1 MNHVVLVAKM
11 NDIHMKG
18 KQEEF
23 IGNFYN
29 GLQRDME
36 NEFQIKVTGYAVIY
50 APYYICFLESE
61 DSDFLDFCLNE
72 IQNSKNQQHIHE
84 QVWCLFATEEVP
96 SRAFD
101 QFEVR
106 SFPAQQSQAEVRSV
120 PLIERVQK
128 IYLSMIQIGN
138 EVRRVMNDPTKTKV
152 NVESVYQTQSIQN
165 LPAQEDLQSVIG
177 PEMQTLEEHLEFYT
191 PPDIVLE
198 DELCWPVKPD
208 LDY

>member
-1 MNHVVLVAKM
+1 MNHVVLVSKLNEM
-11 NDIHMKG
+11 QMRQKP
-18 KQEEF
+18 EE
-23 IGNFYN
+23 ILGNFFN

-36 NEFQIKVTGYAVIY
+36 NEFQIKVTGYALIY
-50 APYYICFLESE
+50 QPYYICFLESE
-61 DSDFLDFCLNE
+61 DGDFLDFILQE
-72 IQNSKNQQHIHE
+72 IQNTVGQHIHE

-106 SFPAQQSQAEVRSV
+106 AFPSNQSQAEIRSV

-138 EVRRVMNDPTKTKV
+138 EVRRVTNDPTKTKV

-165 LPAQEDLQSVIG
+165 LPA
-177 PEMQTLEEHLEFYT
+177 
-191 PPDIVLE
+191 
-198 DELCWPVKPD
+198 
-208 LDY
+208 

>member
-36 NEFQIKVTGYAVIY
+36 NEFQIKVTGYALIY

-72 IQNSKNQQHIHE
+72 I
-84 QVWCLFATEEVP
+84 
-96 SRAFD
+96 
-101 QFEVR
+101 
-106 SFPAQQSQAEVRSV
+106 
-120 PLIERVQK
+120 
-128 IYLSMIQIGN
+128 
-138 EVRRVMNDPTKTKV
+138 
-152 NVESVYQTQSIQN
+152 
-165 LPAQEDLQSVIG
+165 
-177 PEMQTLEEHLEFYT
+177 
-191 PPDIVLE
+191 
-198 DELCWPVKPD
+198 
-208 LDY
+208 